1 MTRQEEICNLMKDNI
16 VLAVG
21 CTEPVAVALAVAKA
35 KELLGEEVEKVE
47 LSLSKNII
55 KNAMG
60 VGIPGTGMIGL
71 PIAVALGVVCGHSCK
86 ELQVLEDAKDNL
98 DKAKNWLATHKI
110 EMKNKDTDEKL
121 YIECCCHGRT
131 SASKAVIAKNH
142 TNFVLLQKDDNI
154 LPCSNSGK
162 SCNTAKADTSQTAAT
177 LSIKEIYDYAT
188 QTELSFLEWIYD
200 MVEVNLKISQEGL
213 QGNYGLRIG
222 KSLMADG
229 DLNTRKKV
237 IAAACS
243 ASDARMDG
251 ATLPVYSNSGSGNQG
266 ITCSVPVA
274 KYAEAL
280 GKTKGDLIRALTLSN
295 LVSIYIKNKI
305 GRLSALCGI
314 VNASMGVGS
323 AFVYLKGGSL
333 TQICYVI
340 RNMINTITGMVCD
353 GAKPSC
359 SLKMSAG
366 LNSAFDSALLAM
378 NNIVVNQT
386 DGIAEQNIDHSIE
399 NLGKIG
405 RFGMDKMDELVLDI
419 MLDKNS

>member
-1 MTRQEEICNLMKDNI
+1 MTRQEEIRRLMQDNI

-35 KELLGEEVEKVE
+35 KELLGEEVERVE

-71 PIAVALGVVCGHSCK
+71 PIAVALGVVCGCSCK
-86 ELQVLEDAKDNL
+86 QLQVLEDAKENL
-98 DKAKNWLATHKI
+98 DKAKSWLTSHKI
-110 EMKNKDTDEKL
+110 DMKNKDTDEKL
-121 YIECCCHGRT
+121 YIECCCYGKT
-131 SASKAVIAKNH
+131 SVSKAVIAKNH
-142 TNFVLLQKDDNI
+142 TNFILLQKDDKV
-154 LPCSNSGK
+154 LPCSNASKNCNNVK
-162 SCNTAKADTSQTAAT
+162 SNSSQIAAS
-177 LSIKEIYDYAT
+177 LSVKEIYEYAT
-188 QTELSFLEWIYD
+188 QTEITFLEWIYD
-200 MVEVNLKISQEGL
+200 MVKVNLDISQEGMH
-213 QGNYGLRIG
+213 GDYGLKIG

-229 DLNTRKKV
+229 DINKRQKV

-280 GKTKGDLIRALTLSN
+280 GKSKEELIRALTLSN
-295 LVSIYIKNKI
+295 LISIYIKNKI

-314 VNASMGVGS
+314 VNASIGVGS

-333 TQICYVI
+333 TQICYTI

-359 SLKMSAG
+359 SLKISAG
-366 LNSAFDSALLAM
+366 LNSAFDSAMLAM